1 MRLYRTDKFEPD
13 YTRMPQAVKDKIKE
27 LDIAMYNVRKRTKKT
42 VGSVR
47 LFKSELS
54 DLAKENGGKSAVSPE
69 DIWVDDKGVKHY
81 ASYMTKVIPV
91 RQQYMHRVPNS
102 NWAET
107 SEESKF
113 YNKNYDNSIP
123 EAEQPKLSIK
133 EYDNRKAYNAV
144 MRDPALVNLRNVI
157 LDIMNEAN
165 DKITHSNYKN
175 NYKLPQIN
183 GNIFNYWGNRG
194 LITGTRN
201 YMIDAFGIQPDDEIH
216 GVKVETRPNGTE
228 INIMPTMYTTM
239 LADPASGT
247 NDLIGAIV
255 KYYRMA
261 CNYENKKK
269 VAPQLNLLDSL
280 IANTGSIRQKGFTKP
295 AASSKLADAVHTYIG
310 YHIYG
315 RRDILPEV
323 TLKGYKIS
331 LDKVFEH
338 FSRWGRDIGLSWNL
352 RSAIS
357 GGVAAW
363 SFMLMMLLFVNITI
377 CMISLLQMVF

>member
-1 MRLYRTDKFEPD
+1 MNKLESKVDMDAFLEEMERMKNVEGYTPDGSDTLYSAWLERNTRWELTDEFKEKVSKQNKKDYGEIYDRLYQARYNLLRLYRTDKFEPD

-157 LDIMNEAN
+157 LDVMNEAN

-183 GNIFNYWGNRG
+183 GNIFNYWGSRG

-201 YMIDAFGIQPDDEIH
+201 YMVDAFGIQPDDEIH
-216 GVKVETRPNGTE
+216 GVKVETRPNG
-228 INIMPTMYTTM
+228 Y
-239 LADPASGT
+239 
-247 NDLIGAIV
+247 
-255 KYYRMA
+255 
-261 CNYENKKK
+261 
-269 VAPQLNLLDSL
+269 
-280 IANTGSIRQKGFTKP
+280 
-295 AASSKLADAVHTYIG
+295 
-310 YHIYG
+310 
-315 RRDILPEV
+315 
-323 TLKGYKIS
+323 
-331 LDKVFEH
+331 
-338 FSRWGRDIGLSWNL
+338 
-352 RSAIS
+352 
-357 GGVAAW
+357 
-363 SFMLMMLLFVNITI
+363 
-377 CMISLLQMVF
+377 